1 MQRRTAC
8 PDSGQCLGSNL
19 AAFLTEFV
27 DSHGGGSPA
36 GPRGAGWSDQNWN
49 VSDLWMPPAS
59 ATGGHHPTAWN
70 AAHGE
75 QQWRLE
81 AALSFLTTSLR
92 CSDCKSCEK
101 LLT

>member
-1 MQRRTAC
+1 MGEGAQQALEVLDGLTRT
-8 PDSGQCLGSNL
+8 G
-19 AAFLTEFV
+19 T
-27 DSHGGGSPA
+27 
-36 GPRGAGWSDQNWN
+36 
-49 VSDLWMPPAS
+49 SDLWMPPAS
-59 ATGGHHPTAWN
+59 ATGGHHPTAWT

-81 AALSFLTTSLR
+81 AELSFLTTSLQ